1 MASKDKIDD
10 SSEQHSLNEEIEE
23 NLSISEHISIGSIS
37 DNPSESHEN
46 LTKNI
51 SKKRQ
56 LFDIDDDDDND
67 ADNPFGAN
75 IASSFKFDDANLDA
89 LLSGDNIAQHFKVTD
104 DDAQHPDGNIVSSSS
119 LLPDE
124 TDKDSLDAALDELG
138 SLTLPENENAITP
151 MQENAAK
158 NISLMS
164 SEKQISERNQTKTTS
179 DAIGA
184 DTKLDAQS
192 ADANSLK
199 LMEKSFEVAVS
210 GGDSK
215 RTQPKSATSNKEISP
230 FKDDVILINN
240 EKVSLKSLKLQ
251 QNDENSDDVT
261 VTTNQNT
268 TNDVSDIGIDECSPN
283 PLGMINR
290 LTKSMDESA
299 TRERCEVIRRCTS
312 LNDEVQLAD
321 FISSTV
327 EQMEDDK
334 NDDSI
339 EEDHSIEELI
349 VSNASIEHSHGAKA
363 PLGANHDRTLD
374 INLSLDLGTQDLS
387 ELDAN
392 IDINNE
398 SQMNRILNETVLDK
412 LPDKMFVAAEPIDSM
427 DSNISMEDF
436 KEKILQN
443 AGTTEGPKSKLVRDY
458 SLEDHTEDELVEASA
473 IVIKAMENVVD
484 LREALDDITEESDAS
499 EPKVYTIVDGSNT
512 AEQLEKGQEI
522 RRIIGANVLPDHID
536 DGKFVADESA
546 HNSFD
551 SVISLNMLQ
560 QMENRVKE
568 LQDIV
573 SGKDLC
579 LAALNM
585 QLESCSRRDSLR
597 ELPPS
602 GRDSCSLATSSTEY
616 RTYQE
621 DYATKVS
628 DCKCTKYIPDLHALS
643 VHRFSISNRN

>member
-1 MASKDKIDD
+1 MPYYYTTLNAIVTLSRIIETMASKGKNDD
-10 SSEQHSLNEEIEE
+10 DEQQSVNEEIEE
-23 NLSISEHISIGSIS
+23 ILSISEHISIGSIS
-37 DNPSESHEN
+37 DNLSASHEN

-51 SKKRQ
+51 TKKRQ
-56 LFDIDDDDDND
+56 LFDIGDDDDNE
-67 ADNPFGAN
+67 ANPFGAN

-104 DDAQHPDGNIVSSSS
+104 DEEDPQHHGGITSSS
-119 LLPDE
+119 LLPDK

-138 SLTLPENENAITP
+138 SLTLSGDEAGITP
-151 MQENAAK
+151 LQENIAK
-158 NISLMS
+158 NTPS
-164 SEKQISERNQTKTTS
+164 SEKQISERKQMKTIS
-179 DAIGA
+179 DAVDV
-184 DTKLDAQS
+184 DTKLHAHI
-192 ADANSLK
+192 ADGNSLK
-199 LMEKSFEVAVS
+199 LTEKSVEAVS

-215 RTQPKSATSNKEISP
+215 RAPAKSAISNKEISP

-251 QNDENSDDVT
+251 QNDDNSDEGT

-283 PLGMINR
+283 RVGNYNR
-290 LTKSMDESA
+290 FTKSMDESGS
-299 TRERCEVIRRCTS
+299 RERCAITRHCQS
-312 LNDEVQLAD
+312 LNDEVKLAD

-327 EQMEDDK
+327 EQPIDNKTD
-334 NDDSI
+334 DDSI

-349 VSNASIEHSHGAKA
+349 VSNASIEHCHAATA
-363 PLGANHDRTLD
+363 PVAEKRNKTLD
-374 INLSLDLGTQDLS
+374 INLTLDTQDLS
-387 ELDAN
+387 ELDSN

-398 SQMNRILNETVLDK
+398 SQMNRILNETILDR
-412 LPDKMFVAAEPIDSM
+412 LPDKMFVAAEPIDSL
-427 DSNISMEDF
+427 DSNISAEDF

-443 AGTTEGPKSKLVRDY
+443 AGTTEAPKSKLVRDY
-458 SLEDHTEDELVEASA
+458 SLEDPDEDELVEASA
-473 IVIKAMENVVD
+473 IVIRAMENVVD
-484 LREALDDITEESDAS
+484 FREALDDITEESDLS

-512 AEQLEKGQEI
+512 VEQLEKGQEI
-522 RRIIGANVLPDHID
+522 RRIIGANVLPEDVD
-536 DGKFVADESA
+536 DAKFVADESA

-616 RTYQE
+616 RTYQD
-621 DYATKVS
+621 DYVTKV
-628 DCKCTKYIPDLHALS
+628 
-643 VHRFSISNRN
+643 